1 MKKLLFIVLIPL
13 IISCGSSKYAIEEPS
28 ELVEDQALNSQEE
41 GWLQLGIIS
50 HDEQDYD
57 QAKEYYKRILKQK
70 PNSASALYEISY
82 SSMES
87 NNLEE
92 ALVYLKK
99 GEKIDSENLHLFYHM
114 HGITLDML
122 GKPKQAIKAF
132 QKGIEVN
139 PNFHLL
145 HYSLAIT
152 SLNVGDSDQAMISLQ
167 NAVLTNFE
175 HSSSHL
181 LLGNLYRNKGNTI
194 PAILSYTYF
203 LFYESDT
210 QRSDEVFQLINE
222 SFDSSERDTATNNIN
237 ITLNGL
243 FGISQDN
250 EQMDG
255 LGTAIALHSVSS
267 KYTKDGEQ
275 LSEIEFLVKSYDFM
289 LTLLEESQ
297 EDYEEKGFVREF
309 YVPYLV
315 QVKEAGYLE
324 TLVYLLFEHSNY
336 EGVKEWIINDCV
348 KCEEFYEWTP
358 PE

>member
-13 IISCGSSKYAIEEPS
+13 LISCGSSKYSIEQPS
-28 ELVEDQALNSQEE
+28 ELIEDQPLNAQEE

-50 HDEQDYD
+50 
-57 QAKEYYKRILKQK
+57 QAKEYYKRILQQK

-99 GEKIDSENLHLFYHM
+99 GEKIDSENLYLFYHM

-122 GKPKQAIKAF
+122 GKPKEAIKAF
-132 QKGIEVN
+132 KKGIEVN

-152 SLNVGDSDQAMISLQ
+152 SLNVGDSDQGMISLQ

-181 LLGNLYRNKGNTI
+181 LLGNLYRSNGNTI
-194 PAILSYTYF
+194 PAILAYTYF

-210 QRSDEVFQLINE
+210 PRSDEVFQLINE
-222 SFDSSERDTATNNIN
+222 SFDSSERDTTTNEIN
-237 ITLNGL
+237 ITLNAL
-243 FGISQDN
+243 FGNSQDN
-250 EQMDG
+250 EQMNG
-255 LGTAIALHSVSS
+255 LGTVIALHSVSS
-267 KYTKDGEQ
+267 KYKKEGEQ
-275 LSEIEFLVKSYDFM
+275 LSEIEFLVENYEYM
-289 LTLLEESQ
+289 LNLLGETQ

-358 PE
+358 GE